1 MNTKAVLEKFIV
13 DEIMLADSG
22 TRIDSDESLISSGVL
37 DSLGLLRL
45 IAFIEERFGVT
56 VEDGEV
62 VPDNF
67 QSLNVMESFLSEKR
81 VNGRQATSHKG

>member
-1 MNTKAVLEKFIV
+1 MNVKTALEQFIV
-13 DEIMLADSG
+13 DEIMLADNG
-22 TRIDSDESLISSGVL
+22 TKIDPDESLISNGTL

-45 IAFIEERFGVT
+45 IAFIEEQFDIE

-67 QSLNVMESFLSEKR
+67 QSLNVMDAFLAGKTA
-81 VNGRQATSHKG
+81 V

>member
-1 MNTKAVLEKFIV
+1 MNVKSALEKYIV
-13 DEIMLADSG
+13 DEIMMANDD
-22 TRIDSDESLISSGVL
+22 TKIDPDESLISNGTL

-45 IAFIEERFGVT
+45 IAFIEEQFDVE

-67 QSLNVMESFLSEKR
+67 QSLNVMESFLAGKLGS
-81 VNGRQATSHKG
+81 AIS